1 MDIAYQWQINLIAA
15 LQTVGVLELPMKAF
29 TFLGSEEF
37 FLLLLPLAYWCI
49 DMSFGARLAVMLI
62 GANGL
67 SGLLKLALHGPRP
80 YWISQRVR
88 PLVFEY
94 SYGLPS
100 NHALVATTVWG
111 FMAVHIRRTGWWIVL
126 IAVILLISLS
136 RLFLAMHFVTD
147 VLLGWALG
155 ALLLAL
161 YSRYEKPAVAWLRR
175 QGLGAQVALALG
187 ISLAYLALALGTH
200 AALAGVVDP
209 ESWGAAR
216 VTAALALGADP
227 ASDPRNLEDPITVAA
242 MFFAV
247 GAGLALAVRYVRF
260 DARGPWLKRA
270 LRYAA
275 GFVGVLVLW
284 RGLKLLTGEDS
295 QPVEIALALRYVR
308 YLLMILWVVVG
319 APWVFLKTRL
329 ADAA

>member
-1 MDIAYQWQINLIAA
+1 
-15 LQTVGVLELPMKAF
+15 
-29 TFLGSEEF
+29 
-37 FLLLLPLAYWCI
+37 
-49 DMSFGARLAVMLI
+49 
-62 GANGL
+62 
-67 SGLLKLALHGPRP
+67 
-80 YWISQRVR
+80 
-88 PLVFEY
+88 
-94 SYGLPS
+94 
-100 NHALVATTVWG
+100 
-111 FMAVHIRRTGWWIVL
+111 
-126 IAVILLISLS
+126 
-136 RLFLAMHFVTD
+136 
-147 VLLGWALG
+147 
-155 ALLLAL
+155 
-161 YSRYEKPAVAWLRR
+161 
-175 QGLGAQVALALG
+175 VALALG